1 MDYQLRF
8 KTLQLYPHVQ
18 HKTNL
23 ALNLNKQKKPPKTKP
38 KTKQSKHIATN
49 LCKMTTVAFWTFV
62 EEVRHLSQ
70 I

>member
-8 KTLQLYPHVQ
+8 KTLQLYLHVQ

-23 ALNLNKQKKPPKTKP
+23 ALNLNKQKKNQ
-38 KTKQSKHIATN
+38 KQNKANIVATN
-49 LCKMTTVAFWTFV
+49 LCKMTTVALWTFV